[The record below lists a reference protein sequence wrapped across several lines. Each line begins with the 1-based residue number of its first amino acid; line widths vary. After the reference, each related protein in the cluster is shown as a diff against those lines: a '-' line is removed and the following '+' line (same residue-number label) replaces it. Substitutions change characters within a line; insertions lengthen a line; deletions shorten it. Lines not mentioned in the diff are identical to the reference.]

1 MNVRLRIINNQQVPE
16 LPSFTDSKEDN
27 LTTDVKLDVLTHQEV
42 DRNFANIITWLKTV
56 SDKIIEQSTVLK
68 QLDPEN
74 MEKLLKAAEQ
84 IQTITDDIKSLE
96 TKYNQVNNDLTNYKT
111 SNDLA
116 LSKKLDSIKT
126 INGTDITGS
135 GNAEINIT
143 RTQFTNHLT
152 NIGIN
157 EIGSIAILDSKT
169 TLVFNNLYAGSGLS
183 TDTYAYMQGTWKCTG
198 KISDTK
204 GLFIRVS

>member
-74 MEKLLKAAEQ
+74 MEKLLAAAEQ

>member
-74 MEKLLKAAEQ
+74 MEKLLAAAEQ

-116 LSKKLDSIKT
+116 LSRKLEFVKT

-198 KISDTK
+198 KLSDTK

>member
-1 MNVRLRIINNQQVPE
+1 
-16 LPSFTDSKEDN
+16 
-27 LTTDVKLDVLTHQEV
+27 
-42 DRNFANIITWLKTV
+42 
-56 SDKIIEQSTVLK
+56 
-68 QLDPEN
+68 

-84 IQTITDDIKSLE
+84 IQTISDDIKSLE

>member
-56 SDKIIEQSTVLK
+56 SDKIVEQSIVLK

-169 TLVFNNLYAGSGLS
+169 TLIFNNLYAGSGLS

>member
-74 MEKLLKAAEQ
+74 MEKLLAAAEQ

-183 TDTYAYMQGTWKCTG
+183 TDTYAYMQGTWKRTG